1 MHKITFYKSCIKLN
15 RWENNFYKYPPLA
28 QTKNPTIFVT
38 SHLQA
43 PLLRKY
49 TIHIIL
55 DLF

>member
-1 MHKITFYKSCIKLN
+1 MHKITFYKSCITLN